1 MNTQL
6 SELLRLLT
14 NLIRIGIISEVD
26 AENGLCRV
34 QTGGLETAPLKWL
47 TMRAGS
53 ARTWWAPSVG
63 EQVLIL
69 SMAGELT
76 TAFVLPAIFSDAH
89 PAPSNSEGALVAEFP
104 DGARFSYDP
113 EAGGLTVEGVKTAIF
128 KAATGIILETPKVT
142 CTRLLE
148 TAQLSVTDGGMMTG
162 DITHSGGHFTSNGVV
177 VDQHVHSGVE
187 TGGGTSGGPVK

>member
-14 NLIRIGIISEVD
+14 NLIRIGTISEVD
-26 AENGLCRV
+26 TENGLCRV
-34 QTGGLETAPLKWL
+34 QTGGLETTLLKWL

-53 ARTWWAPSVG
+53 ARTWWAPSIG

-89 PAPSNSEGALVAEFP
+89 PAPSDSKGALVTEFP

-113 EAGGLTVEGVKTAIF
+113 EVGAMTVEDVKTAIF
-128 KAATGIILETPKVT
+128 RATTEIRLETPKVT
-142 CTRLLE
+142 CTQLLE
-148 TAQLSVTDGGMMTG
+148 TARLSVTDGGTMTG
-162 DITHSGGHFTSNGVV
+162 NITHSGGRLTSNDVI
-177 VDQHVHSGVE
+177 VDEHKHSGVE
-187 TGGGTSGGPVK
+187 TGGGESGGPVK

>member
-14 NLIRIGIISEVD
+14 NLIRIGTISEVD
-26 AENGLCRV
+26 TENGLCRV
-34 QTGGLETAPLKWL
+34 QTGGLETTPLKWL

-53 ARTWWAPSVG
+53 ARTWWAPSIG

-89 PAPSNSEGALVAEFP
+89 PAPSDSEGALVAEFP

-113 EAGGLTVEGVKTAIF
+113 EASALTVEGVKTAIF
-128 KAATGIILETPKVT
+128 KATTGIRLETPKVT
-142 CTRLLE
+142 CTQLLE
-148 TAQLSVTDGGMMTG
+148 TAQLSVTDGGTMTG
-162 DITHSGGHFTSNGVV
+162 DITHSGGQLTSNGVV
-177 VDQHVHSGVE
+177 VDEHMHSGVE